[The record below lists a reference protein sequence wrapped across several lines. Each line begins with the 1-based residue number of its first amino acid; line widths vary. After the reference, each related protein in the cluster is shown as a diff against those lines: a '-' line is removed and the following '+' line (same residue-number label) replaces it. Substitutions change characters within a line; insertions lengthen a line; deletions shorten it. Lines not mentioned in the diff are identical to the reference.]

1 MGEPFELGPE
11 SAAPPAR
18 RRGGWRLAVVALVTL
33 GAFTGGVWYA
43 YDQGVERGIT
53 LSPPVIRADPSPTKI
68 RPEDPG
74 GLEVPYQDMLVYET
88 LTSETPAE
96 SAERLLP
103 PPEEPLPRPE
113 PPAPAPAAAPR
124 QSDGEGRALD
134 VAAVAPGGI
143 APATAPRPGSEATPE
158 PAAPEPAAPEP
169 AAPEPAAPDE
179 ESGTARVPAAD
190 FRIQLAAYRE
200 AAAAT
205 QGWHKLSRANPS
217 LLRGLKPSV
226 IRVDLGADKGIF
238 YRLQAGPIPDRETAD
253 TLCVE
258 LKRQKVGC
266 LVVEP

>member
-1 MGEPFELGPE
+1 MGEPFEPGPE
-11 SAAPPAR
+11 SAARPAR
-18 RRGGWRLAVVALVTL
+18 RRGGWQLAVVALVTL

-43 YDQGVERGIT
+43 YDQGIERGIT
-53 LSPPVIRADPSPTKI
+53 LSPPLFRADPSPTKI
-68 RPEDPG
+68 RPKDPG
-74 GLEVPYQDMLVYET
+74 GLEVPHQDMLVYET
-88 LTSETPAE
+88 LTTETPAE

-103 PPEEPLPRPE
+103 PPEEPLPRPQ
-113 PPAPAPAAAPR
+113 PPAPAP
-124 QSDGEGRALD
+124 G
-134 VAAVAPGGI
+134 VAAVAPGGS
-143 APATAPRPGSEATPE
+143 APAPAPRPAPE
-158 PAAPEPAAPEP
+158 AAPEPAAAGPVAAREESATARAP
-169 AAPEPAAPDE
+169 AA
-179 ESGTARVPAAD
+179 G

-200 AAAAT
+200 AGAAT

>member
-1 MGEPFELGPE
+1 MGEPFEPGSDP
-11 SAAPPAR
+11 AAPPAR
-18 RRGGWRLAVVALVTL
+18 RRGGWQLAVVALVTL

-68 RPEDPG
+68 RPKDPG
-74 GLEVPYQDMLVYET
+74 GLEVPHQDMLVYET

-103 PPEEPLPRPE
+103 PPEEPLTRPE
-113 PPAPAPAAAPR
+113 RPAPAP
-124 QSDGEGRALD
+124 S

-143 APATAPRPGSEATPE
+143 APATAPRAEPE
-158 PAAPEPAAPEP
+158 AAPEPAA
-169 AAPEPAAPDE
+169 AGE
-179 ESGTARVPAAD
+179 ESGTARAPAAG

-200 AAAAT
+200 AGAAT
-205 QGWHKLSRANPS
+205 QGWHKLSRANRS

-226 IRVDLGADKGIF
+226 IRVDLGAGKGIF
-238 YRLQAGPIPDRETAD
+238 YRLQAGPIADRETAD

>member
-1 MGEPFELGPE
+1 MGEPFEPGPE
-11 SAAPPAR
+11 SAARPAR
-18 RRGGWRLAVVALVTL
+18 RRGGWQLAVVALVTL

-43 YDQGVERGIT
+43 YDQGIERGIT
-53 LSPPVIRADPSPTKI
+53 LSPPLFRADPSPTKI
-68 RPEDPG
+68 RPKDPG
-74 GLEVPYQDMLVYET
+74 GLEVPHQDMLVYET
-88 LTSETPAE
+88 LTTETPAE

-113 PPAPAPAAAPR
+113 PPAPPIAAPR
-124 QSDGEGRALD
+124 PSGGDGGAPA
-134 VAAVAPGGI
+134 VAAVAPGGS
-143 APATAPRPGSEATPE
+143 APATAPRPAPE
-158 PAAPEPAAPEP
+158 AAPEPAAAGPVAAREESATARAP
-169 AAPEPAAPDE
+169 AA
-179 ESGTARVPAAD
+179 G

-200 AAAAT
+200 AGAAT

>member
-1 MGEPFELGPE
+1 MGEPFEPGPE
-11 SAAPPAR
+11 SAARPAR
-18 RRGGWRLAVVALVTL
+18 RRGGWQLAVVALVTL
-33 GAFTGGVWYA
+33 GVFTGGVWYA

-53 LSPPVIRADPSPTKI
+53 LSPPLFRADPSPTKI
-68 RPEDPG
+68 RPKDPG
-74 GLEVPYQDMLVYET
+74 GLEVPHQDMLVYET
-88 LTSETPAE
+88 LTTETPVE
-96 SAERLLP
+96 GAERLLP

-124 QSDGEGRALD
+124 PSGI
-134 VAAVAPGGI
+134 AAVAPGGI
-143 APATAPRPGSEATPE
+143 APATVPRAEPE
-158 PAAPEPAAPEP
+158 AAPEPAA
-169 AAPEPAAPDE
+169 AGA
-179 ESGTARVPAAD
+179 ESGTARAPAAG

-200 AAAAT
+200 AGAAT

>member
-1 MGEPFELGPE
+1 MGEPFEPGPE
-11 SAAPPAR
+11 SAARPAR
-18 RRGGWRLAVVALVTL
+18 RRGGWQLAVVALVTL

-43 YDQGVERGIT
+43 YDQGIERGIT
-53 LSPPVIRADPSPTKI
+53 LSPPLFRADPSPTKI
-68 RPEDPG
+68 KPKDPG
-74 GLEVPYQDMLVYET
+74 GLEVPHQDMLVYET
-88 LTSETPAE
+88 LTTETPAE

-103 PPEEPLPRPE
+103 PPEEPLPRPQ
-113 PPAPAPAAAPR
+113 PPAPAP
-124 QSDGEGRALD
+124 G
-134 VAAVAPGGI
+134 VAAVAPGGS
-143 APATAPRPGSEATPE
+143 APAAAPRPAPE
-158 PAAPEPAAPEP
+158 AAPEPAAAGPVAAREESATARAP
-169 AAPEPAAPDE
+169 AA
-179 ESGTARVPAAD
+179 G

-200 AAAAT
+200 ASAAT

>member
-1 MGEPFELGPE
+1 MGEPFEPGPE
-11 SAAPPAR
+11 PAARPAR
-18 RRGGWRLAVVALVTL
+18 RRGGWQLAVVALVTL

-53 LSPPVIRADPSPTKI
+53 LSPPLFRADPSPTKI
-68 RPEDPG
+68 KPKDPG
-74 GLEVPYQDMLVYET
+74 GLEVPHQDMLVYET
-88 LTSETPAE
+88 LTTETPAE
-96 SAERLLP
+96 GAERLLP
-103 PPEEPLPRPE
+103 PPEEPLPRPQ
-113 PPAPAPAAAPR
+113 PPAPAPGVAAVAPSGSAPAAAPR
-124 QSDGEGRALD
+124 P
-134 VAAVAPGGI
+134 AP
-143 APATAPRPGSEATPE
+143 E
-158 PAAPEPAAPEP
+158 AAPEPAAAGPVAAREESATARAP
-169 AAPEPAAPDE
+169 AA
-179 ESGTARVPAAD
+179 G

-200 AAAAT
+200 AGAAT
-205 QGWHKLSRANPS
+205 QGWHKLSRANTS

>member
-1 MGEPFELGPE
+1 MAEPFEPGSGPT
-11 SAAPPAR
+11 ARPAR
-18 RRGGWRLAVVALVTL
+18 RRGGWQLAVVALITL

-68 RPEDPG
+68 RPKDPG
-74 GLEVPYQDMLVYET
+74 GLEVPHQDMLVYET

-103 PPEEPLPRPE
+103 PPEEPLSRPE
-113 PPAPAPAAAPR
+113 PPAPAPAAVPR
-124 QSDGEGRALD
+124 QSGGEGGALG
-134 VAAVAPGGI
+134 VAAVAPGGV
-143 APATAPRPGSEATPE
+143 APATAPRAEPE
-158 PAAPEPAAPEP
+158 AAPEPAA
-169 AAPEPAAPDE
+169 AGE
-179 ESGTARVPAAD
+179 ESGTAQAPAAG

-200 AAAAT
+200 AGAAT
-205 QGWHKLSRANPS
+205 QGWHKLSRANRS

-226 IRVDLGADKGIF
+226 IRVDLGAGKGIF
-238 YRLQAGPIPDRETAD
+238 FRLQAGPIPDRETAD